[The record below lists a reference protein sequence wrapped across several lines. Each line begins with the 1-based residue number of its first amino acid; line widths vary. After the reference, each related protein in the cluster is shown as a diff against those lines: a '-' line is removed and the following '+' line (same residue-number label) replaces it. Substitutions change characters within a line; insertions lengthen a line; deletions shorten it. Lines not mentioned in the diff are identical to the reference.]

1 MFDNSLNFAVFA
13 RKNHHIM
20 SYALLSQNL
29 ILFKR
34 VGPILKKKTPQ
45 DCSLF
50 ECMEHVWDKKVLEAF
65 KPETCVGS
73 IVIVL

>member
-1 MFDNSLNFAVFA
+1 MFDYSLNFAVFA
-13 RKNHHIM
+13 RKNHHIF
-20 SYALLSQNL
+20 
-29 ILFKR
+29 FKR

-45 DCSLF
+45 DFSLF
-50 ECMEHVWDKKVLEAF
+50 ERMEHVWDKKVLEAF

>member
-1 MFDNSLNFAVFA
+1 MF
-13 RKNHHIM
+13 
-20 SYALLSQNL
+20 YALLSQNL

-34 VGPILKKKTPQ
+34 VGPILKNKTPQ

-50 ECMEHVWDKKVLEAF
+50 ERMEHVWDKKVLEAS
-65 KPETCVGS
+65 KPETCVG